1 MQNRPRDNKRSDSRR
16 PPGKRPFGENRQ
28 GNRQQKPKRPSGS
41 KTHRAAKYSDP
52 GAKVAVKNEEDLFAI
67 LRSISEDPFLLVL
80 DGIQDPHNLGACLR
94 SADAAGVHAVIAPKD
109 RAVSITETVRT
120 VARGAAESIPF
131 IQVTNLA
138 RTIKE
143 LQKEGIW
150 FVATADEASQSLYEV
165 EMSGPLAIVIGSEG
179 KGVRRL
185 TAEYCDFLVR
195 IPMAGKVE
203 CLNASVAT
211 GVCLFEAVRQR
222 SLKKPLNI

>member
-1 MQNRPRDNKRSDSRR
+1 MQRKRPQ
-16 PPGKRPFGENRQ
+16 GKRP
-28 GNRQQKPKRPSGS
+28 PGS
-41 KTHRAAKYSDP
+41 KTHRASKYSDP
-52 GAKVAVKNEEDLFAI
+52 GSRATVKTEEDLFAI
-67 LRSISEDPFLLVL
+67 LDHLSEDPFLLVL

-120 VARGAAESIPF
+120 VARGAAESVPF
-131 IQVTNLA
+131 VQVTNLA

-150 FVATADEASQSLYEV
+150 FVATGDEASQTLYDV
-165 EMSGPLAIVIGSEG
+165 ELTGPLAIVIGSEG
-179 KGVRRL
+179 RGARRL
-185 TAEYCDFLVR
+185 TAETCDFLVR

-203 CLNASVAT
+203 CLNASVAA

-222 SLKKPLNI
+222 SLKRSR

>member
-1 MQNRPRDNKRSDSRR
+1 MERKPPKSNR
-16 PPGKRPFGENRQ
+16 PPGSR
-28 GNRQQKPKRPSGS
+28 S
-41 KTHRAAKYSDP
+41 HRALKYSDHRS
-52 GAKVAVKNEEDLFAI
+52 GVGVKSEDDLFAI
-67 LRSISEDPFLLVL
+67 LGKLSDPPFLLVL

-109 RAVSITETVRT
+109 RAVSITDTVRT
-120 VARGAAESIPF
+120 VARGAAESVPF
-131 IQVTNLA
+131 VQVTNLA

-150 FVATADEASQSLYEV
+150 FVATADEATQTLYDIELT
-165 EMSGPLAIVIGSEG
+165 GPLAMVIGSEG

-222 SLKKPLNI
+222 MSRKLK

>member
-1 MQNRPRDNKRSDSRR
+1 MERKHPK
-16 PPGKRPFGENRQ
+16 GKRPG
-28 GNRQQKPKRPSGS
+28 GS
-41 KTHRAAKYSDP
+41 RSHRALKYSDP
-52 GAKVAVKNEEDLFAI
+52 DRRIGVRNEDDLFEIIKRAAD
-67 LRSISEDPFLLVL
+67 DPLLLVL

-94 SADAAGVHAVIAPKD
+94 TADAAGVHAVVAPKD

-120 VARGAAESIPF
+120 VARGAAESVPF
-131 IQVTNLA
+131 VQVTNLA

-150 FVATADEASQSLYEV
+150 FVGTDDEASQTLYDI
-165 EMSGPLAIVIGSEG
+165 EMTGPVAIVIGSEG

-203 CLNASVAT
+203 NLNASVAA
-211 GVCLFEAVRQR
+211 GVCLYEVVRQR
-222 SLKKPLNI
+222 TLKKPR

>member
-1 MQNRPRDNKRSDSRR
+1 MQPKH
-16 PPGKRPFGENRQ
+16 PKI
-28 GNRQQKPKRPSGS
+28 KPQSGS
-41 KTHRAAKYSDP
+41 KSHRAAKYSET
-52 GAKVAVKNEEDLFAI
+52 GSRLGVKNEEDLFAI
-67 LRSISEDPFLLVL
+67 LDMLTDPPFLLVL

-109 RAVSITETVRT
+109 RAVSITDTVRT

-131 IQVTNLA
+131 VQVTNLA

-143 LQKEGIW
+143 LQEEGIW
-150 FVATADEASQSLYEV
+150 FVATADNASQTLYDV
-165 EMSGPLAIVIGSEG
+165 ELTGPLAMVIGSEG

-203 CLNASVAT
+203 CLNASVAA

-222 SLKKPLNI
+222 SLKKLK